1 MHLIILA
8 FLIEV
13 IFSKIFSTGIG
24 ARDEILQMR
33 CQPVK
38 RMQVSVLK
46 LNVWQWLTS
55 FSQSFDL
62 FYILIVYSSRKLDD
76 RNIYLIFVQ
85 YNS

>member
-24 ARDEILQMR
+24 AWDEILQMR

-46 LNVWQWLTS
+46 VNV
-55 FSQSFDL
+55 
-62 FYILIVYSSRKLDD
+62 
-76 RNIYLIFVQ
+76 
-85 YNS
+85 